1 MSGAV
6 LQSHRRHDVML
17 NEKQLYLWSRTT
29 FGRSMQECR
38 LAARI
43 RYLNTRWTC
52 GQIHAQALYPFN
64 RYNVSNVFYTASQY
78 SVVVLLLA
86 VRF

>member
-1 MSGAV
+1 
-6 LQSHRRHDVML
+6 
-17 NEKQLYLWSRTT
+17 
-29 FGRSMQECR
+29 MQECR